1 MLRFILIFYNL
12 ICIVTSATTTTVCS
26 TTALTTTVTSTALP
40 TQCTNAT
47 MIIDPTR
54 SAGYTGA
61 LGCDLPGPF
70 DTPGWFQFSGAGGTI
85 LANCAVPEN
94 SCGAQSTGW
103 YSGVYP
109 STAGDTINGTV
120 CYNFLGNTCVYS
132 NSISITNCNG
142 YYVFYL
148 SPPPQCNLRY
158 CTI

>member
-1 MLRFILIFYNL
+1 M
-12 ICIVTSATTTTVCS
+12 CS

-40 TQCTNAT
+40 SQCTNAT

-54 SAGYTGA
+54 SAGYTGPY
-61 LGCDLPGPF
+61 GCDVAGPF
-70 DTPGWFQFSGAGGTI
+70 NTTGWFQFSGAGGTM
-85 LANCAVPEN
+85 LANCAVPAN
-94 SCGAQSTGW
+94 SCGTQSTGW

-120 CYNFLGNTCVYS
+120 CFNFAGNICRNP
-132 NSISITNCNG
+132 NSISVTNCNG

-148 SPPPQCNLRY
+148 GPPSHCNLRY